1 MSNND
6 TALMAHLL
14 RRAGFGANRDELERY
29 LEQGYEAT
37 VEELLEP
44 ADANNMPDDLIR
56 RYHVE
61 QSELRDLAGSAA
73 YWDVSD
79 DQHPMPAG
87 GKGRPVLARPAR
99 YRLHQAQ
106 PSPLPAQSGRDV
118 PPLRVG
124 AL

>member
-61 QSELRDLAGSAA
+61 QSGTA
-73 YWDVSD
+73 
-79 DQHPMPAG
+79 
-87 GKGRPVLARPAR
+87 
-99 YRLHQAQ
+99 
-106 PSPLPAQSGRDV
+106 
-118 PPLRVG
+118 
-124 AL
+124 